1 MSERVYVAFGDS
13 ITDGY
18 GVYRGFVSFLTERI
32 SKARP
37 EIELTT
43 INTGMSGDNT
53 SDAIYR
59 LQSDVLEHDP
69 DLVTIN
75 FGVNDAFSGISA
87 EKFGSNL
94 EGMVD
99 AIQENGCASIV
110 LVSSE
115 VIPEPRAEKQ
125 VLPYWEK
132 MRQVA
137 EKMEIVYADANGYWQ
152 SLLDSGTDQWSLIIP
167 GDMHPNEEG
176 HKVIADAV
184 FEAIK
189 VSGLLESLQAAE
201 GEN

>member
-1 MSERVYVAFGDS
+1 MSRRVYVAFGDS

-18 GVYRGFVSFLTERI
+18 GVPRGFVSFLAERI
-32 SKARP
+32 TDACP
-37 EIELTT
+37 GLELTT
-43 INTGMSGDNT
+43 INAGSSGDSTN
-53 SDAIYR
+53 DAIYR
-59 LQSDVLEHDP
+59 LQRDVLDHDP

-75 FGVNDAFSGISA
+75 FGVNDAFSWVSA

-94 EGMVD
+94 SAMVD
-99 AIQENGCASIV
+99 IIRGNGCTRII

-115 VIPEPRAEKQ
+115 VIPEPQAEKQ

-137 EKMEIVYADANGYWQ
+137 EEAGIVYADANGRWQ
-152 SLLDSGTDQWSLIIP
+152 SLLDSGIEQWTLIIP

-184 FEAIK
+184 FEAMETSQILQ
-189 VSGLLESLQAAE
+189 GL
-201 GEN
+201 